1 MKLLARWFSRGALLT
16 PMLKQAVADWQAV
29 PPPDARFAATRC
41 VVVDTETSGLDT
53 HNDRLLAVGAV
64 GLDRLRI
71 SLADSFDTVLRQAR
85 ASARENIVV
94 HGIGAAAQISGEDPQ
109 QALLRFLEFC
119 GKTTLIAFHAPF
131 DRAFVQRGVREH
143 LGLRLRLPWIDLAVL
158 LRKTIECDAASV
170 DARRCAR
177 LESLGR
183 QSDRVELLAQ
193 VHRRC
198 FARASTADLC
208 IRTDVHATA
217 DGVLIAF
224 HDERVD
230 TFVDG
235 ELRPRPRCTQPSGW

>member
-158 LRKTIECDAASV
+158 LPALYDTKPHQALDDWLLRFDIAVPTRHSALGDAFATAQLAQIALRRAQAQGIEDFEALGKLAN
-170 DARRCAR
+170 DARW
-177 LESLGR
+177 L
-183 QSDRVELLAQ
+183 
-193 VHRRC
+193 RR
-198 FARASTADLC
+198 
-208 IRTDVHATA
+208 
-217 DGVLIAF
+217 
-224 HDERVD
+224 
-230 TFVDG
+230 
-235 ELRPRPRCTQPSGW
+235 